1 MIEAISQKC
10 EKCGWVITSSLGKTQ
25 VKCQKCG
32 YLNNIKG
39 FQLKVKD
46 LKKAFYKDNKQY

>member
-46 LKKAFYKDNKQY
+46 LKKAFYKDNN